1 MNKTFRILE
10 IIWLV
15 MACIGVIMCA
25 YFIITK
31 DNQGA
36 IYFLIFTLASGLMYA
51 VRKRQR
57 IKFSQRDPKGE
68 AAQKSQEQKK

>member
-1 MNKTFRILE
+1 MNKTFKILE

-15 MACIGVIMCA
+15 MGCMGVVMCI
-25 YFIITK
+25 YNIITH

-36 IYFLIFTLASGLMYA
+36 VYFLVFVLVSGIMYS

-57 IKFSQRDPKGE
+57 KKFE
-68 AAQKSQEQKK
+68 AAQQKEQKK

>member
-15 MACIGVIMCA
+15 LGCIGIVMCA
-25 YFIITK
+25 MNIMAH
-31 DNQGA
+31 DNRSA
-36 IYFLIFTLASGLMYA
+36 VYFLIFTFVSGIMYA

-57 IKFSQRDPKGE
+57 KKFE
-68 AAQKSQEQKK
+68 AFEKEKAQKK